1 MQVIWVHNT
10 GDMCTFQTPRGLQE
24 ENENVGLAQIG
35 HDPTETC
42 PWAYWEVTAHCL
54 GNSESGNPY
63 WAIRKPRERDQTRT
77 QNRNSKW
84 LGGRLGHL
92 ERAFPVMV
100 PHLWKALP
108 REVWLHHF
116 APWGD
121 GWRQR
126 RPSSSAINA
135 VTLSLTPWKVP
146 SPLTSAGPQPAANT
160 TDESEGLCQ
169 LFYVWGTTNS
179 KTCSGIK
186 MCQIA
191 SNAPKATSALE
202 CLFALHNW
210 DEGVTPTEYFCN
222 SPCNF

>member
-84 LGGRLGHL
+84 LGAGWVIWRGLSLLWYLTCGRHSPGRSGSIILHL
-92 ERAFPVMV
+92 EEMGEDRDGPPPVQSMQSHWASHLGRS
-100 PHLWKALP
+100 PHHWLLLALN
-108 REVWLHHF
+108 L
-116 APWGD
+116 
-121 GWRQR
+121 
-126 RPSSSAINA
+126 
-135 VTLSLTPWKVP
+135 LLTPLMSRKGCAN
-146 SPLTSAGPQPAANT
+146 SFMFEAPQTLRP
-160 TDESEGLCQ
+160 
-169 LFYVWGTTNS
+169 
-179 KTCSGIK
+179 
-186 MCQIA
+186 
-191 SNAPKATSALE
+191 ALE
-202 CLFALHNW
+202 
-210 DEGVTPTEYFCN
+210 
-222 SPCNF
+222 